1 MEVKRLYFWLCWLFA
16 ALWGLPLVAVSRATL
31 CFGVLASHCGAFCC
45 GEAQAL
51 GTQASG
57 SCGACVQLLCSLW
70 HLLRLGIK
78 PASPASQ
85 MDSYPLRHQ
94 RIHSKMSLERRQL

>member
-16 ALWGLPLVAVSRATL
+16 ALWGLPLVAASRATL

-45 GEAQAL
+45 GEAQVL

-57 SCGACVQLLCSLW
+57 SCGACVQVLYSLW
-70 HLLRLGIK
+70 HLFRLRIK
-78 PASPASQ
+78 PMFPASQ
-85 MDSYPLRHQ
+85 MDFYPLLHQ
-94 RIHSKMSLERRQL
+94 RSHGKMSLERRQF